1 MQLLSPTKSE
11 EITAVSPSFC
21 DLFTFK
27 ALGKKKKKAG
37 SLSVDSLVIPKV
49 NNTWLTWV
57 RDSNDM
63 QKGQKLSFFPRLRY
77 ANGKCNFHSIL
88 FLLLFV

>member
-27 ALGKKKKKAG
+27 ALGKKKKKKRAPYQ
-37 SLSVDSLVIPKV
+37 LIV
-49 NNTWLTWV
+49 W
-57 RDSNDM
+57 
-63 QKGQKLSFFPRLRY
+63 
-77 ANGKCNFHSIL
+77 
-88 FLLLFV
+88 